1 LINEELNKWAKTFRV
16 RRESDGGGNQPAPR
30 KTAIG
35 FTKTGGGVINVGRT
49 IDFEIDQKAIIAKI

>member
-1 LINEELNKWAKTFRV
+1 V
-16 RRESDGGGNQPAPR
+16 RRESEGATKQEQPAR

-35 FTKTGGGVINVGRT
+35 FTKSNNNTGIART